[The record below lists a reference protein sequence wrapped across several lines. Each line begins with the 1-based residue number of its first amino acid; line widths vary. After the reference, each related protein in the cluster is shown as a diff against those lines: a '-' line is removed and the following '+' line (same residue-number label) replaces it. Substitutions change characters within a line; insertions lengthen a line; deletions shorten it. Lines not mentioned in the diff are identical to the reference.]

1 MSRFGT
7 SILALLV
14 FAAALHA
21 QQEPRARQP
30 DPNPAAQLNTVLSRI
45 EERMRSTESILVQ
58 DCVRVDTD
66 VRGVKK
72 TWKGELRFLKPNLF
86 AIRMEQ
92 QEDRRMV
99 EMMISTGK
107 YLYEYR
113 PQFKKLMI
121 HELPPVDAVAL
132 SNHGMIGL
140 ALGKSAASA
149 RERYDLR
156 ITKAKAD
163 AIYIEVAPKSGD
175 DKREFTRAELVLGVP
190 SFAPKRLWFE
200 QPSGGTVEWTLPK
213 FDTQTKLTKD
223 HFRPGPAP
231 EGWETVQVPLEQNQP
246 PRRPGP

>member
-1 MSRFGT
+1 MCRFGA
-7 SILALLV
+7 SL
-14 FAAALHA
+14 AAALLLVVIASA
-21 QQEPRARQP
+21 QSEPRARLAP
-30 DPNPAAQLNTVLSRI
+30 IDPAAQLNYVLTKI
-45 EERMRSTESILVQ
+45 EERMKGADSILVQ
-58 DCVRVDTD
+58 DCTRIDTD

-121 HELPPVDAVAL
+121 HELPPIPAGGLDHNAL
-132 SNHGMIGL
+132 AL
-140 ALGKSAASA
+140 ALGKSAAEA
-149 RERYDLR
+149 KQRYDMR
-156 ITKAKAD
+156 ITKEKPD
-163 AIYIEVAPKSGD
+163 SVYIELVPKQVE
-175 DKREFTRAELVLGVP
+175 DKREFTKAELVLAVP
-190 SFAPKRLWFE
+190 SLTPKRLWFA
-200 QPSGGTVEWTLPK
+200 QPSGNTVEWLLPN
-213 FDTQTKLTKD
+213 FDTQRKLTKD